1 VKVEKME
8 NELSETIALVPLA
21 DVKSELLPHMRE
33 AYPAVSIELIDDHVR
48 VCATGPD
55 SEKTVNQIVDELISV
70 ASDYQLGDVLNSDED
85 DLVEEYFGAICR
97 SSFERDLVKTR
108 SMLSEIVENSSI
120 EIKPC
125 GNEDLAMVLL
135 KYSNSESASE
145 SIGRFVHELIREH
158 SIKTK

>member
-1 VKVEKME
+1 ME

-97 SSFERDLVKTR
+97 SSFERDIVKTR
-108 SMLSEIVENSSI
+108 RLLSDIVENSSI
-120 EIKPC
+120 ELEPC
-125 GNEDLAMVLL
+125 GNEDLAMVVL
-135 KYSNSESASE
+135 KYSYRESASE
-145 SIGRFVHELIREH
+145 SIARFVHELIRKH
-158 SIKTK
+158 SIQPK